1 MLPNGYVVCL
11 RSKFSG
17 KFGCNNS
24 MHLSREKCNC
34 CVSLCYLAMKYMDEF
49 NTTSMYFMVQG
60 IIKFYILLFLYYFGS
75 FTDYFRQQYLRYLYA
90 N

>member
-1 MLPNGYVVCL
+1 
-11 RSKFSG
+11 
-17 KFGCNNS
+17 
-24 MHLSREKCNC
+24 
-34 CVSLCYLAMKYMDEF
+34 MKYMDEF